1 MFKIKDDYKLELQ
14 TPVTIKLLGIMKKL
28 IGITKIAEDL
38 PSLEIISVV
47 LVQCKL
53 VHNQYQQKS

>member
-14 TPVTIKLLGIMKKL
+14 NPVTIKLLGIMKKL